1 MAKKGNFKWETILRP
16 AYFTPE
22 QKNAFELFREFK
34 AKRIHMAIAVD
45 EYGSCTGLVTLE
57 DVLEQIVGD
66 IQDEFDDEIDTYK
79 KIDERSYIFEGKTP
93 LDEIVDI
100 FEEDWEAFEDFK
112 SGSVAGMIL
121 EKLGDIPK
129 ARDAVTVGN
138 LVFEIEEADERRIT
152 KVRITRF
159 DDSLNE
165 TL

>member
-1 MAKKGNFKWETILRP
+1 MANCNVIRDKNDKIEYAEAPNGARSIL
-16 AYFTPE
+16 YD
-22 QKNAFELFREFK
+22 NL
-34 AKRIHMAIAVD
+34 
-45 EYGSCTGLVTLE
+45 
-57 DVLEQIVGD
+57 
-66 IQDEFDDEIDTYK
+66 
-79 KIDERSYIFEGKTP
+79 
-93 LDEIVDI
+93 
-100 FEEDWEAFEDFK
+100 
-112 SGSVAGMIL
+112 L